1 MNFLE
6 EKKLKIIFKE
16 VISGKT
22 KVYDN
27 LAKQQLYIKHYG
39 DYSSVDLDEYYLNF
53 YQKAI
58 AEGLP
63 TEKEKI
69 QFLISED
76 LWSDKDD
83 EKIKYYAD
91 KLNTLKDLKS
101 KTYLLSQLDK
111 LKKEISEIS
120 VELNTLKAKKIE
132 LLGYTAEKHTESK
145 VEYYYILNSY
155 FLDENLTDKRF
166 KEDDNDI
173 ETFGQYNF
181 YIKLHNLAISKY
193 NIKNIKKVAVS
204 YYMQSL
210 LSLSKEN
217 AYYFF
222 GKPVYSLTYYQS
234 SLYSYGLFYD
244 KISSSPE
251 YSKVSQEVKD
261 DPDKLIEYYSATSN
275 LKRKV
280 ENNKD
285 VKGPVFVMDATEKDL
300 DFLNQNKTKHN
311 QNSLDDLAKKQGGA
325 LNLEDLA
332 KFYNKK

>member
-1 MNFLE
+1 LNPLE

-22 KVYDN
+22 KVYDS

-39 DYSSVDLDEYYLNF
+39 DYSSAALDEYYLNF

-58 AEGLP
+58 IEGLP
-63 TEKEKI
+63 TEKEKT
-69 QFLISED
+69 QFLISEG
-76 LWSDKDD
+76 LWSNEDD
-83 EKIKYYAD
+83 EKIKYYSN
-91 KLNTLKDLKS
+91 KLNTLKDLKN

-111 LKKEISEIS
+111 LKKEMSEIN
-120 VELNTLKAKKIE
+120 VELNTLKAKKNE
-132 LLGYTAEKHTESK
+132 LLGYTAEKYTDNK
-145 VEYYYILNSY
+145 VEYYYILDSY
-155 FLDENLTDKRF
+155 YLDENLTDKRF
-166 KEDDNDI
+166 KENDNDI

-181 YIKLHNLAISKY
+181 YIKLHNLAISKFD
-193 NIKNIKKVAVS
+193 IKNIKKIAVS
-204 YYMQSL
+204 YYMQNL
-210 LSLSKEN
+210 LSLSKDN

-234 SLYSYGLFYD
+234 SLYSYGMFYER
-244 KISSSPE
+244 ISSSPE
-251 YSKVSQEVKD
+251 YSKISQEVKD

-275 LKRKV
+275 LKKKV

-300 DFLNQNKTKHN
+300 DFLNQNKNNHN
-311 QNSLDDLAKKQGGA
+311 QNSLDNLAKEKGGA
-325 LNLEDLA
+325 LNLQDLA